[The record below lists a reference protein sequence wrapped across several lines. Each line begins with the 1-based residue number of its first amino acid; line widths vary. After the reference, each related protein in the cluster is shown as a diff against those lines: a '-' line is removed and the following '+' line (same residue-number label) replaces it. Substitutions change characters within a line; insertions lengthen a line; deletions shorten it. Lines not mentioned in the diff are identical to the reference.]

1 MAKKIIVALLF
12 IILTV
17 SASIQGVLIK
27 KTSEELSSLGEQAVK
42 EAYAGNMQKAAEI
55 FEKLNAKW
63 QEEKD
68 MMEALLEHSESD
80 KIATALKKT
89 NEYLIQNDRTQF
101 LAEAAALNYLMRH
114 IYEIDRL
121 SFENIL

>member
-1 MAKKIIVALLF
+1 MTKKIIVALLF

-17 SASIQGVLIK
+17 SAFIQDALIK
-27 KTSEELSSLGEQAVK
+27 NTSEELGSLGEQAIK
-42 EAYAGNMQKAAEI
+42 QAYAGDMQKASET
-55 FEKLNAKW
+55 FKKLNAKW

-68 MMEALLEHSESD
+68 IMEALLEHSESD

-89 NEYLIQNDRTQF
+89 SGYLQNNDRTQF
-101 LAEAAALNYLMRH
+101 LAEAAALEYLIRH